1 MDAVYSG
8 ELEGIT
14 PDDVGSMHVL
24 PARFLSQFFDK
35 ELSLEAG
42 TKPDQIARH
51 FASAQSQLNR
61 FFFKHDGD
69 VETLAQQAVER
80 VELIMSSLIKDDDD
94 YLDAAKYLDKL
105 TDDDL
110 MTLADARYITEGILS
125 TAIVSRAL
133 PVVQSKVE
141 TLIPT
146 LDQAGHE
153 ELAERLGRQM
163 SQLGKNALN
172 VSQTAYEDFVKGHK
186 LCHSDMN
193 HSLRLQVQAFE
204 ARAVCA
210 KEKSSEAPGHGW
222 STLNEWP
229 GQAFAL
235 GREFSRLD
243 YMADAKERFEELL
256 SSVHELQYT
265 PSRDS
270 TVKEGYLSAV
280 SGYIYE
286 MSDLEHTVLTHVGR
300 RLKAGGTKTD
310 THSTFQDADNAAKAL
325 HKGSMAKE
333 HLSQRLNLRKIVNVA
348 QTKTQEW
355 RTQFTK
361 ELASTFT
368 DQETA
373 AGEIESSGTRPEAV
387 LRRISGMLPASKA
400 KKRKPKKKKGS
411 KTGQGSEIGPDD
423 GGTSTI
429 MTEDSAQV
437 NDEQVSTH
445 WEVQSSDGQ
454 LIETTMADETEL
466 VNEPSISPSEGVPG
480 EMPNIAQAAS
490 SQSPTLKRWATGF
503 DWAEDVEAEYGDSG
517 LSKLL
522 EKWGIQS
529 NAA

>member
-24 PARFLSQFFDK
+24 PAQLLSQFFGK
-35 ELSLEAG
+35 QQSSEVG
-42 TKPDQIARH
+42 TGVEPEQIARH
-51 FASAQSQLNR
+51 FASVQSR
-61 FFFKHDGD
+61 MSRYFFTYDGAVD
-69 VETLAQQAVER
+69 DLAQKVAER
-80 VELIMSSLIKDDDD
+80 ADLAMSSIEEDNDNGLEQ
-94 YLDAAKYLDKL
+94 
-105 TDDDL
+105 
-110 MTLADARYITEGILS
+110 LADLRFVTEGLLS
-125 TAIVSRAL
+125 TVIVSRVLSA
-133 PVVQSKVE
+133 VQTKIKTVIS
-141 TLIPT
+141 T
-146 LDQAGHE
+146 LDPAKHE
-153 ELAERLGRQM
+153 ALIERLSQGMSKLEEKAVVSSQM
-163 SQLGKNALN
+163 
-172 VSQTAYEDFVKGHK
+172 AYEDFVRGHK

-193 HSLRLQVQAFE
+193 HSVRLQVQAFE

-229 GQAFAL
+229 GHAFAL

-280 SGYIYE
+280 SGYLYE

-310 THSTFQDADNAAKAL
+310 TYSTFQDAENAAKAL
-325 HKGSMAKE
+325 HRGSMAKE

-373 AGEIESSGTRPEAV
+373 AGEIESSGTNPEAV
-387 LRRISGMLPASKA
+387 LSRISGMLPTPKA

-423 GGTSTI
+423 GETSTI

-437 NDEQVSTH
+437 NEEQVSTH

-454 LIETTMADETEL
+454 FIETTTADETGL
-466 VNEPSISPSEGVPG
+466 VNGPSISPYKP
-480 EMPNIAQAAS
+480 
-490 SQSPTLKRWATGF
+490 WATGF